1 MITANNP
8 LGDDPMDINDSTSA
22 ERVGERIR
30 EIRMSQ
36 GMSQVELGEQVGI
49 TGARVYK
56 YEIGERKAKTD
67 LLRQMAEALGVETM
81 ALTDPVVENHLGAM
95 YAFFA
100 MEKKYGMKI
109 CCIDDQLVLTVDDE
123 TLKEHLALWEKE
135 LSQTNAALETAKSEE
150 ERKEILHAYDMW
162 KWTYPRGTGTKE
174 LRRKKLEEQK
184 RQLEEE
190 LAKLDNE

>member
-1 MITANNP
+1 MITAHNP

-30 EIRMSQ
+30 EIRISQ
-36 GMSQVELGEQVGI
+36 GMSQVELGEKVGI
-49 TGARVYK
+49 TGARIYK
-56 YEIGERKAKTD
+56 YEIGERKAKQD
-67 LLRQMAEALGVETM
+67 LLKQIADALGVETM

-95 YAFFA
+95 YAFFE
-100 MEKKYGMKI
+100 MEKKYGSKV
-109 CCIDDQLVLTVDDE
+109 CRVNNQLVLTIDDR
-123 TLKEHLALWEKE
+123 TLNEHLNLWEKE
-135 LSQTNAALETAKSEE
+135 LTQTNEALENAKSEE
-150 ERKEILHAYDMW
+150 ERKEILHAYDIW